1 MSEEV
6 EPLPVVRLARMATD
20 DRAPP
25 WLIEHLWGAEGVGCI
40 GGMPKIGKTWLALE
54 VAVAVASG
62 RPCLGRFAVK
72 NPGPVLLFC
81 AEDHVRDVKQR
92 VAGLAKAKDLDF
104 DKLAVGWIGVSD
116 LLLDDP
122 RHRRALARTVADKK
136 PRLLVLDP
144 LVRLHR
150 GDENSAAD
158 VSDLLGYLRGLQRD
172 HHVAI
177 VLVHHIRK
185 SGGSEPGTA
194 LRGSGD
200 LHAWGD
206 SNLYLVKRD
215 GKPTLVAEHRSHRAP
230 EPLAITLEG
239 DPPRLVVSAVEPK
252 APPDPLDERVMAA
265 LKAEPLTRSA
275 LRERLK
281 VRNETLGDAV
291 ERLVASGRVLRT
303 ENALAVP
310 VPASGDQRERNAP

>member
-1 MSEEV
+1 MADEV
-6 EPLPVVRLARMATD
+6 EALPVVRLARMATD
-20 DRAPP
+20 ERAHP
-25 WLIEHLWGAEGVGCI
+25 WLIEGLWGDEAVGCI

-54 VAVAVASG
+54 AAVAVASG
-62 RPCLGRFAVK
+62 RPCLGRFAVAK
-72 NPGPVLLFC
+72 PGPVLLFC

-92 VAGLAKAKDLDF
+92 VAGLTKTKGLDF

-116 LLLDDP
+116 LFLDDA
-122 RHRRALARTVADKK
+122 RHRRALARTVAEKK
-136 PRLLVLDP
+136 PRLLILDP

-150 GDENSAAD
+150 GDENSASD
-158 VSDLLGYLRGLQRD
+158 VADLLGYLRGLQRD
-172 HHVAI
+172 HHVA
-177 VLVHHIRK
+177 VMLVHHIRK

-215 GKPTLVAEHRSHRAP
+215 GQATLVAEHRAHRAP
-230 EPLAITLEG
+230 DPLAITLDG
-239 DPPRLVVSAVEPK
+239 DPPRLVVATIEAK
-252 APPDPLDERVMAA
+252 AAADPLDERIIAA
-265 LKAEPLTRSA
+265 LRAEPLTRTA

-281 VRNETLGDAV
+281 VRNETLGEAI
-291 ERLVASGRVLRT
+291 ERLVASGRLLRT

-310 VPASGDQRERNAP
+310 IPASGDQRERNAP